1 MKLITM
7 LPPEQQKVLRRLRKR
22 LANRAHMRR
31 VRAARKL
38 LCVGVDLPIE
48 AGTCGRMVHAEAQRC
63 IHCAK
68 RRHWLITH
76 AMNQAEVAIISLL
89 EDSEALRENEVIDHI
104 PAPVPILND
113 DFSDLDADQPRAG
126 RAA

>member
-7 LPPEQQKVLRRLRKR
+7 LPPQQQKLLRRLRKR
-22 LANRAHMRR
+22 LANRVHMRR
-31 VRAARKL
+31 VREARKL

-48 AGTCGRMVHAEAQRC
+48 GGTCGRMVHAEAQRC

-68 RRHWLITH
+68 RRHWLLTH
-76 AMNQAEVAIISLL
+76 AMNQAEVAITSLL
-89 EDSEALRENEVIDHI
+89 EDGEALRESDVIDDI
-104 PAPVPILND
+104 PNPVPLLD
-113 DFSDLDADQPRAG
+113 DDLSDLGANQPRVG